1 MGLFSRQF
9 KNVVEWNEVRDDVL
23 FYKWKNNEIKKDSKL
38 IIRPGQDAIFLYN
51 GRVEGIFTE
60 SGDYEISSEIIPFLS
75 TLKGFSFGFNSG
87 LRAEVLFVNTKEFT
101 VKWGTKNAINLPHPS
116 MPGGLPIRA
125 FGSFSFKISDYMNLI
140 ENIAGVK
147 NQYTVDDIK
156 IRVISSLDQLLMKWI
171 VREGRDMFNLQLNSF
186 EIARGIKDDLDMDL
200 CRIGLTITDFRVENF
215 NYPEQVQKMIDKN
228 ASYSMVGN
236 VGHYGQVAAVEGM
249 ENGRNSTMNNMVN
262 AGIGMQLGQQMMK
275 QMSQSMQMNQSMRN
289 NSGYNSNQN
298 NNMKQQVNNGQAQE
312 YGLIPKFC
320 PNCGTKTNGMK
331 FCGECGNKLA

>member
-1 MGLFSRQF
+1 M
-9 KNVVEWNEVRDDVL
+9 
-23 FYKWKNNEIKKDSKL
+23 
-38 IIRPGQDAIFLYN
+38 
-51 GRVEGIFTE
+51 
-60 SGDYEISSEIIPFLS
+60 
-75 TLKGFSFGFNSG
+75 
-87 LRAEVLFVNTKEFT
+87 
-101 VKWGTKNAINLPHPS
+101 PHPS

-236 VGHYGQVAAVEGM
+236 LGQYGQVAAIESM
-249 ENGRNSTMNNMVN
+249 ENGKNSTMNNMVN
-262 AGIGMQLGQQMMK
+262 AGIGMQFGHQMMK
-275 QMSQSMQMNQSMRN
+275 QINETMQMNQSVN
-289 NSGYNSNQN
+289 NA
-298 NNMKQQVNNGQAQE
+298 QQVNNSVSTEGNN
-312 YGLIPKFC
+312 GIPKFC

-331 FCGECGNKLA
+331 FCGECGYKLV

>member
-60 SGDYEISSEIIPFLS
+60 SGDYEISSDIIPFLS

-101 VKWGTKNAINLPHPS
+101 VKWGTKSAINLPHPN

-156 IRVISSLDQLLMKWI
+156 VRVISVLDQLLMKWI
-171 VREGRDMFNLQLNSF
+171 VREGRDMFNLQSNSF
-186 EIARGIKDDLDMDL
+186 EIARGIKEDLDMDL
-200 CRIGLTITDFRVENF
+200 CRIGLTITDFRIENF

-236 VGHYGQVAAVEGM
+236 VGHYGQVAAVEAM

-262 AGIGMQLGQQMMK
+262 AGIGMQLGQQMIN
-275 QMSQSMQMNQSMRN
+275 QMSQSMND
-289 NSGYNSNQN
+289 NSGYNYQQN
-298 NNMKQQVNNGQAQE
+298 NNTQQLANNMQTQVSNS
-312 YGLIPKFC
+312 IPKFC

-331 FCGECGNKLA
+331 FCGECGNKLG

>member
-38 IIRPGQDAIFLYN
+38 IIKPGQDAIFLYN
-51 GRVEGIFTE
+51 GRIEGIFTE

-101 VKWGTKNAINLPHPS
+101 VKWGTKSAVNLPHPS

-125 FGSFSFKISDYMNLI
+125 FGSFSFKVSDYIDLI

-156 IRVISSLDQLLMKWI
+156 VRVISVLDQLLMKWI

-186 EIARGIKDDLDMDL
+186 EIARGIKEDLDMDL
-200 CRIGLTITDFRVENF
+200 CRLGLTITDFRVENF

-236 VGHYGQVAAVEGM
+236 VGHYGQVAAVEAM
-249 ENGRNSTMNNMVN
+249 EDGRNSTMNNMVN
-262 AGIGMQLGQQMMK
+262 AGIGMQLGQQMIN
-275 QMSQSMQMNQSMRN
+275 QMSQSMN
-289 NSGYNSNQN
+289 NDSGYNYQQDNSKQQLA
-298 NNMKQQVNNGQAQE
+298 NNMQTQVSNS
-312 YGLIPKFC
+312 IPKFC

-331 FCGECGNKLA
+331 FCGECGNKLG

>member
-38 IIRPGQDAIFLYN
+38 IIKPGQDAIFLYN

-101 VKWGTKNAINLPHPS
+101 VKWGTKSAVNLPHPS

-125 FGSFSFKISDYMNLI
+125 FGSFSFKVSDYMDLI

-156 IRVISSLDQLLMKWI
+156 VRVISVLDQLLMKWI

-186 EIARGIKDDLDMDL
+186 EIARGIKEDLDMDL
-200 CRIGLTITDFRVENF
+200 CRLGLTITDFRVENF

-236 VGHYGQVAAVEGM
+236 VGHYGQVAAVEAM
-249 ENGRNSTMNNMVN
+249 EDGRNSTMNNMVN
-262 AGIGMQLGQQMMK
+262 AGIGMKLGQQMIN
-275 QMSQSMQMNQSMRN
+275 QMSQSMNN
-289 NSGYNSNQN
+289 NSGYNYQQDNSKQQLA
-298 NNMKQQVNNGQAQE
+298 NNMQTQVSNS
-312 YGLIPKFC
+312 IPKFC

-331 FCGECGNKLA
+331 FCGECGNKLG

>member
-38 IIRPGQDAIFLYN
+38 IIKPGQDAIFIYN

-60 SGDYEISSEIIPFLS
+60 SGDYQIASEIIPFLS

-101 VKWGTKNAINLPHPS
+101 AKWGTKGSINIPCIG

-125 FGSFSFKISDYMNLI
+125 FGTFSFKVSDYMGLI

-147 NQYTVDDIK
+147 EQYTVDE
-156 IRVISSLDQLLMKWI
+156 IRNRVVSSLDQLIMKWI
-171 VREGRDMFNLQLNSF
+171 VKEGKDMFNLQVNAYA
-186 EIARGIKDDLDMDL
+186 IAQGIKTDLDMEL
-200 CRIGLTITDFRVENF
+200 CKLGLTVTDFKVESF

-228 ASYSMVGN
+228 ASYSMVGD
-236 VGHYGQVAAVEGM
+236 VGHYGQVSAIESM
-249 ENGRNSTMNNMVN
+249 EKNNNSTMGNMVN
-262 AGIGMQLGQQMMK
+262 AGIGIQLGREI
-275 QMSQSMQMNQSMRN
+275 MNQVNETMQQN
-289 NSGYNSNQN
+289 NKYSNTQNNASQKSEATSEGGNSN
-298 NNMKQQVNNGQAQE
+298 
-312 YGLIPKFC
+312 IPKFC

-331 FCGECGNKLA
+331 FCGECGYKLI

>member
-101 VKWGTKNAINLPHPS
+101 VKWGTS

-236 VGHYGQVAAVEGM
+236 VGHYGQVAAVEAM

-262 AGIGMQLGQQMMK
+262 AGIGMQLGQQMIN
-275 QMSQSMQMNQSMRN
+275 QMSQSMNN
-289 NSGYNSNQN
+289 NSGYNHQQN
-298 NNMKQQVNNGQAQE
+298 NNTQQLANNMQTQGSNS
-312 YGLIPKFC
+312 IPKFC

-331 FCGECGNKLA
+331 FCGECGNKLG

>member
-1 MGLFSRQF
+1 
-9 KNVVEWNEVRDDVL
+9 
-23 FYKWKNNEIKKDSKL
+23 
-38 IIRPGQDAIFLYN
+38 
-51 GRVEGIFTE
+51 
-60 SGDYEISSEIIPFLS
+60 
-75 TLKGFSFGFNSG
+75 
-87 LRAEVLFVNTKEFT
+87 
-101 VKWGTKNAINLPHPS
+101 

-156 IRVISSLDQLLMKWI
+156 VRVISALDQLLMKWI

-236 VGHYGQVAAVEGM
+236 VGHYGQVATVEAM

-262 AGIGMQLGQQMMK
+262 AGISMQLGQQMIN
-275 QMSQSMQMNQSMRN
+275 QMSQSMNN
-289 NSGYNSNQN
+289 NSGYNHQQN
-298 NNMKQQVNNGQAQE
+298 NNTQQLANNMQTQGSNS
-312 YGLIPKFC
+312 IPKFC

-331 FCGECGNKLA
+331 FCGECGNKLG